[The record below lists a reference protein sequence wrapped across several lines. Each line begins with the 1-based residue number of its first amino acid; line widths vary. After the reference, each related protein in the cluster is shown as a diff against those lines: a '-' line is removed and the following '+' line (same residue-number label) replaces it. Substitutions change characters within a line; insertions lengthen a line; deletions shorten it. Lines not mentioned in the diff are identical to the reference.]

1 MNNDPKDSATGTV
14 RHNLRIVIP
23 PNVLGAVVIDFIED
37 GREFRY
43 LVKAPDHCTVRV
55 GDRGRLRV
63 ILEDV

>member
-1 MNNDPKDSATGTV
+1 MTDSDQPQPTGTV

>member
-14 RHNLRIVIP
+14 RDRLRIVIP